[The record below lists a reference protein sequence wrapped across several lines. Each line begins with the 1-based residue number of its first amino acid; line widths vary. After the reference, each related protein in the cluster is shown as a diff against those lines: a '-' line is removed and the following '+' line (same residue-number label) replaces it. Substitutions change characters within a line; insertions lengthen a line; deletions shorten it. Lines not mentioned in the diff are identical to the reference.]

1 MKNKLFRT
9 NPAFIT
15 IILNGTP
22 NEITII
28 YDTYS
33 KFESPNDKYITVYRF
48 KVSACDNLDHITSC
62 LL

>member
-1 MKNKLFRT
+1 MKNKLFRI
-9 NPAFIT
+9 NSAFIT

-33 KFESPNDKYITVYRF
+33 KFESPNDKYITVYIGLKF
-48 KVSACDNLDHITSC
+48 
-62 LL
+62 LLVTI